1 MMNTP
6 AQNLS
11 SSPAKPLTLF
21 QPKNAHE
28 EVTAKVVRMMLKY
41 EILRFQIEKNLV
53 DLDANERAEKR
64 QEAIQLRIDGFRT
77 QRESGDN
84 KMPFSYDDELLR
96 REGIRIAYLL
106 LRNATEEARR
116 IEEDVVAISVNKAL
130 YGMDDDLITFATAA

>member
-6 AQNLS
+6 TQNLS
-11 SSPAKPLTLF
+11 SSPPRPLTLF
-21 QPKNAHE
+21 EPKNAHE

-41 EILRFQIEKNLV
+41 EILRFQIEKNLI
-53 DLDANERAEKR
+53 DLDANQRAEKR

-77 QRESGDN
+77 QRESGD
-84 KMPFSYDDELLR
+84 KGMPFSYDDELLR
-96 REGIRIAYLL
+96 RGASRIAYLL
-106 LRNATEEARR
+106 LRDATEEAKR

>member
-6 AQNLS
+6 TQNLS
-11 SSPAKPLTLF
+11 SSPPKTLTVF
-21 QPKNAHE
+21 EPKNAHE
-28 EVTAKVVRMMLKY
+28 EVTARVVRMMLKY
-41 EILRFQIEKNLV
+41 EILRFQIEKNLIV
-53 DLDANERAEKR
+53 LDTNQRAEKR

-77 QRESGDN
+77 QRESGE
-84 KMPFSYDDELLR
+84 KGMPFTYDDELLR

-106 LRNATEEARR
+106 LREATDEAKR